1 MSAVTEHE
9 VQLVPPTDHSPAIR
23 SLEPA
28 DFPTPTSR
36 DEEFRFTPMSR
47 LKDLHTGTVVS
58 SGSLAIAV
66 NAVSG
71 VKFVE
76 RDVKSSDRK
85 GFTDKAAAAAWSQI
99 ESVST
104 LTIQA
109 NEAVAEPVV
118 VSLVGSG
125 GVTYGQLDINV
136 ETFASAVVIVD
147 HLGSTSYSGNVD
159 INVADGGRVTVV
171 SLQDWEADAVHLAHH
186 RIKLGRDAYA
196 KHVSV
201 TLGGSVVRILPSVE
215 YTAPGGEAE
224 LYGLYFAGAGQ
235 HTEHRLFV
243 DHGVANCR
251 SNVVYKGAL
260 DGKDAHTV
268 WVGDVLIRANA
279 LGTDTYEI
287 NRNLILS
294 DGGRADSV
302 PNLEIETGE
311 IVGAGHASTTGRFDD
326 EQLFYLQSRGISEEE
341 ARKLVLRGFFEDLLL
356 QIGVPAINDR
366 VRANIEDRLVE
377 DI

>member
-23 SLEPA
+23 SLDPV

-36 DEEFRFTPMSR
+36 DEEFRFTPMNR
-47 LKDLHTGTVVS
+47 LQNLHTGEVS
-58 SGSLAIAV
+58 ATGSLAIAV
-66 NAVSG
+66 NPVSG
-71 VKFVE
+71 IEFSEQSAKN
-76 RDVKSSDRK
+76 SDRK
-85 GFTDKAAAAAWSQI
+85 GFTDKAAAAAWSKI
-99 ESVST
+99 DSVST
-104 LTIQA
+104 LTIKA
-109 NEAVAEPVV
+109 NQEVAEPVV
-118 VSLVGSG
+118 VSMVGSS
-125 GVTYGQLDINV
+125 GVSYGQLDINV
-136 ETFASAVVIVD
+136 ESFGSAVVIID
-147 HLGSTSYSGNVD
+147 HLGSATYSGNVD
-159 INVADGGRVTVV
+159 INVSDGGRVTVV
-171 SLQDWEADAVHLAHH
+171 SLQDWDADTVHLAHH
-186 RIKLGRDAYA
+186 RIKLGRDSYA

-201 TLGGSVVRILPSVE
+201 TLGGDLVRILPSVE

-235 HTEHRLFV
+235 HAEHRLFV
-243 DHGVANCR
+243 DHSVANCR

-326 EQLFYLQSRGISEEE
+326 EQLFYLQSRGINEEE

-366 VRANIEDRLVE
+366 VRASIEDRLVG
-377 DI
+377 DS

>member
-23 SLEPA
+23 SLDPV

-36 DEEFRFTPMSR
+36 DEEFRFTPMGR
-47 LKDLHTGTVVS
+47 LRDLHTGAVEA
-58 SGSLAIAV
+58 SGSMAIAV
-66 NAVSG
+66 NAVDG
-71 VKFVE
+71 VEFETQSPKNP
-76 RDVKSSDRK
+76 DRK
-85 GFTDKAAAAAWSQI
+85 GFTDKAAAAAWNKI
-99 ESVST
+99 DSVST
-104 LTIQA
+104 LTIKA
-109 NEAVAEPVV
+109 NNEIADPVV
-118 VSLVGSG
+118 VSMVGSS
-125 GVTYGQLDINV
+125 GVMYGQLDINV
-136 ETFASAVVIVD
+136 ESFASAVVIVD
-147 HLGSTSYSGNVD
+147 HLGSATYSGNVD

-171 SLQDWEADAVHLAHH
+171 SLQDWDSDTVHLAHH

-201 TLGGSVVRILPSVE
+201 TLGGDVIRILPSVE

-224 LYGLYFAGAGQ
+224 LYGLYFASAGQ
-235 HTEHRLFV
+235 HAEHRLFV
-243 DHGVANCR
+243 DHSVANCR

-260 DGKDAHTV
+260 DGQDAHTV

-326 EQLFYLQSRGISEEE
+326 EQLFYLQSRGINEEE

-366 VRANIEDRLVE
+366 VRASIEDRLAG
-377 DI
+377 DK